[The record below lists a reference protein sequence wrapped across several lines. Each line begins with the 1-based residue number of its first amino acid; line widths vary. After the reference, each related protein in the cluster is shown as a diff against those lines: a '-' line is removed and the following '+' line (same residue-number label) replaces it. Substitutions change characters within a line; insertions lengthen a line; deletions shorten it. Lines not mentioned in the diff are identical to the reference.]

1 MEQLGISLLD
11 LNNPDPVST
20 ILVITASPRGDR
32 SVSRTLTAHFA
43 DSWAQNHPEDTI
55 LLRDVG
61 HHPVPHVTEPWVVGA
76 FAPSDAQTPES
87 KAAIAVS
94 DQLVDEFIAADRYIF
109 GVPMY
114 NFNVPSTFKAYIDQ
128 IVRAGKTFAVGPNG
142 YEGLVKNKKALF
154 IVSSGG
160 PSTASATSPY
170 NFQEPYLR
178 VIFGFIGLTDLTFV
192 AADSLNQ
199 GEDAAK
205 LSRERAENAL
215 KELAATW

>member
-1 MEQLGISLLD
+1 M
-11 LNNPDPVST
+11 ST
-20 ILVITASPRGDR
+20 TLILTASPRGDR
-32 SVSRTLTAHFA
+32 SVSRTLTTGFA
-43 DSWAQNHPEDTI
+43 QLLAKHHPQDTI
-55 LLRDVG
+55 LLRDIG

-76 FAPSDAQTPES
+76 FAPADAQTPES

-94 DQLVDEFIAADRYIF
+94 DQLVEEFLSADRYVF

-114 NFNVPSTFKAYIDQ
+114 NFNIPSTFKAYIDQ

-142 YEGLVKNKKALF
+142 YEGLVKGKKALF
-154 IVSSGG
+154 ITCSGG
-160 PSTASATSPY
+160 AYLAGTPMAAY

-178 VIFGFIGLTDLTFV
+178 VIFGFIGLTDLQFIT
-192 AADSLNQ
+192 ADSMNQ

-205 LSRERAENAL
+205 HSREKAENAL